1 VEVSLIKR
9 SKNPTNIEMQDRKLT
24 FGDKLVLIRKYFG
37 ISITD
42 MSDLTGIVKSNI
54 SRYERDLVAPGVH
67 FLSVLK
73 KHYPINMNWF
83 FDDKEDMITGR
94 MRKRRGPNKK
104 RFAKKAANLEPVT
117 YTSFGIPIFGE
128 ILENEEYLLPV
139 SGSIS
144 AGEPLEIKEM
154 ESTEF
159 VPFPISK
166 SDDLEQ
172 YLVFKVNGLS
182 MAPEIAHQ
190 DIIFVKRN
198 NNWLDLN
205 NRIVAVM
212 IRGEMTLKKMIIDN
226 QNHDVM
232 FKALNRDYDDIVIS
246 FEMMDGIFLV
256 GELKAIRRIYKK

>member
-1 VEVSLIKR
+1 LNKR
-9 SKNPTNIEMQDRKLT
+9 SKNPSNIEITREKYS

-42 MSDLTGIVKSNI
+42 LSDNTGIVKSNI
-54 SRYERDLVAPGVH
+54 SRYERDLVEPGLH

-73 KHYPINMNWF
+73 KKYPINMNWF
-83 FDDKEDMITGR
+83 FDDKEEMIIGKRSKRKYTK
-94 MRKRRGPNKK
+94 KRREVT
-104 RFAKKAANLEPVT
+104 RVALEPIT

-128 ILENEEYLLPV
+128 ILANEEYLLPV
-139 SGSIS
+139 SGAIS
-144 AGEPLEIKEM
+144 AGEPLEIKEV

-159 VPFPISK
+159 VPFPISS

-190 DIIFVKRN
+190 DIVFVKRN
-198 NNWLDLN
+198 TNWLDLN

-212 IRGEMTLKKMIIDN
+212 IRGEMTLKKMIIDKKN
-226 QNHDVM
+226 NDVV
-232 FKALNRDYDDIVIS
+232 FKPLNRDFDDLVIS
-246 FEMMDGIFLV
+246 FEMMDGVFLV